1 MWMLSNLKLLRK
13 EYGVSQQ
20 LLADTLGISQQS
32 VNQYEN
38 RDIEP
43 DIATLS
49 QMADYFETSIDYIV
63 GRTDIRRKIER
74 TLPYYLNDEEGDIV
88 KDYRRLSVRQRR
100 CVTQVID
107 TLLDK

>member
-1 MWMLSNLKLLRK
+1 MLPNLKLLRK
-13 EYGVSQQ
+13 EYGISQQ

-38 RDIEP
+38 REIEP
-43 DIATLS
+43 DISTLS
-49 QMADYFETSIDYIV
+49 QMAEYFETSIDYIV

-74 TLPYYLNDEEGDIV
+74 TLPYYLNEDEETVV
-88 KDYRRLSVRQRR
+88 KNYRALNVKKRQ
-100 CVTQVID
+100 CVVHVIE

>member
-1 MWMLSNLKLLRK
+1 MLPNLKKLRR
-13 EYGVSQQ
+13 ERGISQQ

-38 RDIEP
+38 REIEP

-49 QMADYFETSIDYIV
+49 QMAEYFETSIDYIV
-63 GRTDIRRKIER
+63 GHTDIRRKIER
-74 TLPYYLNDEEGDIV
+74 TLPYYLNEDEETVIKSYRALNV
-88 KDYRRLSVRQRR
+88 KKRQ

>member
-1 MWMLSNLKLLRK
+1 MLTNLKLLRK
-13 EYGVSQQ
+13 EYGISQQ
-20 LLADTLGISQQS
+20 LLADTLCISQQS
-32 VNQYEN
+32 INHYEN
-38 RDIEP
+38 REIEP

-74 TLPYYLNDEEGDIV
+74 TLPYYLNDEEANIINQ
-88 KDYRRLSVRQRR
+88 YRRLKRNQRQ
-100 CVTQVID
+100 CVKQVMD